1 MRKGE
6 IDIIT
11 LGCSKNL
18 VDAERL
24 MRQLELAGYRCVH
37 DSSMPKGEIAI
48 INTCGFIGDAKE
60 ESIEMILQFAERKNK
75 GKLRKLYVMGCL
87 SQRYREELPTEI
99 PEVDKWFGKFDY
111 MGIVD
116 ECTNERLKELPT
128 DYSLEFKGKDYERT
142 LTTPKHYAY
151 LKIAE
156 GCNRY
161 CSYCAIPLIT
171 GRFTSRKMENI
182 LDEVRWLVNEGVKE
196 FNVIAQD
203 LSSYGLDL
211 YGEHRLAQLIDE
223 MAQIEGVEW
232 IRLHYAYPTD
242 FPYDILPVMAKHS
255 NVCKYMDIALQHCS
269 SNVLEK
275 MRRHITCEEQN
286 ALIERIRKEVPG
298 ICIRTT
304 LLVGHPGETQED
316 FDELC
321 EWVKKMRRHITC
333 EEQNALIERIR
344 KEVPGICIRTTLLVG
359 HPGETQEDFD
369 ELCEWVKK
377 MRFDRMGAFAYSEE
391 EGTFAARHYTDDI
404 PQTEKERRVDILMTL
419 QQSISSEILSQMVG
433 TKQRIVIDREEEEY
447 YIGRT
452 QYDSPEVDCEVLIE
466 KSKMENRTS
475 GTNELKIGEFY
486 TVNIIKSE
494 DFDLYAKL

>member
-37 DSSMPKGEIAI
+37 DSANPKGEIAI

-60 ESIEMILQFAERKNK
+60 ESIDIILQFAERKTK

-87 SQRYREELPTEI
+87 SQRYREELPGEI

-111 MGIVD
+111 MGIVE
-116 ECTNERLKELPT
+116 ECASAQFKGRPAG
-128 DYSLEFKGKDYERT
+128 YSLKAKGEDYERT
-142 LTTPKHYAY
+142 ITTPKHYAY

-171 GRFTSRKMENI
+171 GKFTSRPMEEI
-182 LDEVRWLVNEGVKE
+182 LDEVRWLVSEGVKE

-211 YGEHRLAQLIDE
+211 YGEHRLAQLVDE

-232 IRLHYAYPTD
+232 IRLHYTYPTD
-242 FPYDILPVMAKHS
+242 FPYDLLPVMAKHK
-255 NVCKYMDIALQHCS
+255 NVCQYMDIALQHCS
-269 SNVLEK
+269 DNMLKK
-275 MRRHITCEEQN
+275 MHRHITREEQD
-286 ALIERIRKEVPG
+286 AVIARIRKEVPG

-304 LLVGHPGETQED
+304 LLVGHPGETEED
-316 FDELC
+316 FNELC
-321 EWVKKMRRHITC
+321 EWVKEMKF
-333 EEQNALIERIR
+333 ER
-344 KEVPGICIRTTLLVG
+344 L
-359 HPGETQEDFD
+359 
-369 ELCEWVKK
+369 
-377 MRFDRMGAFAYSEE
+377 GAFAYSEE
-391 EGTFAARHYTDDI
+391 EGTFAAKHYKDDI
-404 PQTEKERRVDILMTL
+404 PQEEKERRVDTLMAI

-433 TKQRIVIDREEEEY
+433 TRQRVVIDREEEEY
-447 YIGRT
+447 YVGRT
-452 QYDSPEVDCEVLIE
+452 QYDSPEVDCEVLIGKE
-466 KSKMENRTS
+466 AK
-475 GTNELKIGEFY
+475 GERLEAGNY
-486 TVNIIKSE
+486 YEVTIIKSE
-494 DFDLYAKL
+494 DFDLYGVIEKTT

>member
-37 DSSMPKGEIAI
+37 DSATPRGEIAI

-60 ESIEMILQFAERKNK
+60 ESIEVILQFAARKIK

-111 MGIVD
+111 LGIV
-116 ECTNERLKELPT
+116 EEVGRLGDKAIGRL
-128 DYSLEFKGKDYERT
+128 GADYERS

-171 GRFTSRKMENI
+171 GKFTSRPMEEI
-182 LDEVRWLVNEGVKE
+182 LEEVRWLVGEGVKE

-211 YGEHRLAQLIDE
+211 YGGHRLAELVDK

-232 IRLHYAYPTD
+232 IRLHYTYPTD
-242 FPYDILPVMAKHS
+242 FPYDLLPVMAKHK

-269 SNVLEK
+269 DNMLKK
-275 MRRHITCEEQN
+275 MHRHITREEQD
-286 ALIERIRKEVPG
+286 AVIRRIRAEVPD

-304 LLVGHPGETQED
+304 LLVGHPGETEED
-316 FDELC
+316 FNELC
-321 EWVKKMRRHITC
+321 EWVKEMKF
-333 EEQNALIERIR
+333 ER
-344 KEVPGICIRTTLLVG
+344 L
-359 HPGETQEDFD
+359 
-369 ELCEWVKK
+369 
-377 MRFDRMGAFAYSEE
+377 GAFAYSEE
-391 EGTFAARHYTDDI
+391 EGTFAAKHYTDDI
-404 PQTEKERRVDILMTL
+404 PQEEKERRVDMIMAI
-419 QQSISSEILSQMVG
+419 QQSISSELLSQMVG
-433 TKQRIVIDREEEEY
+433 TTQRVVIDREEEEFY
-447 YIGRT
+447 LGRT

-466 KSKMENRTS
+466 K
-475 GTNELKIGEFY
+475 GTRNKEQGVKTLKIGEY
-486 TVNIIKSE
+486 YDVTIIKSE
-494 DFDLYAKL
+494 DFDLYAQL

>member
-1 MRKGE
+1 MKKGE

-24 MRQLELAGYRCVH
+24 MRQLELAGYRSVH
-37 DSSMPKGEIAI
+37 DSANPKGEIAI

-60 ESIEMILQFAERKNK
+60 ESIDIILQFAERKTQ

-87 SQRYREELPTEI
+87 SQRYREELPAEI

-111 MGIVD
+111 MGIVN
-116 ECTNERLKELPT
+116 EVKGERLKV
-128 DYSLEFKGKDYERT
+128 KGEDYERK

-171 GRFTSRKMENI
+171 GKFTSRPKEEI
-182 LDEVRWLVNEGVKE
+182 LNEVRWLVGEGVKE

-211 YGEHRLAQLIDE
+211 YGEHRLAELVDE

-232 IRLHYAYPTD
+232 IRLHYTYPTD
-242 FPYDILPVMAKHS
+242 FPYDLLPVMAKHK

-269 SNVLEK
+269 DNMLKK
-275 MRRHITCEEQN
+275 MHRHITRAEQD
-286 ALIERIRKEVPG
+286 ATIARIRREVPG

-304 LLVGHPGETQED
+304 LLVGHPGETEED
-316 FDELC
+316 FNELC
-321 EWVKKMRRHITC
+321 EWVKEMKF
-333 EEQNALIERIR
+333 E
-344 KEVPGICIRTTLLVG
+344 
-359 HPGETQEDFD
+359 
-369 ELCEWVKK
+369 
-377 MRFDRMGAFAYSEE
+377 RMGAFAYSEE
-391 EGTFAARHYTDDI
+391 EGTFAAKHYKDDI
-404 PQTEKERRVDILMTL
+404 PQEEKERRVDTLMAI

-433 TKQRIVIDREEEEY
+433 TRQRVVIDREEEEY
-447 YIGRT
+447 YVGRT

-466 KSKMENRTS
+466 KEAK
-475 GTNELKIGEFY
+475 GERLEAGNY
-486 TVNIIKSE
+486 YDVTIIKSE
-494 DFDLYAKL
+494 DFDLYAQL

>member
-24 MRQLELAGYRCVH
+24 MRQLELVGYRCVH
-37 DSSMPKGEIAI
+37 DSAMPKGEIAI

-111 MGIVD
+111 LGIVD
-116 ECTNERLKELPT
+116 ELKGERSKV
-128 DYSLEFKGKDYERT
+128 KGVEYERT

-171 GRFTSRKMENI
+171 GRFTSRTMEDI
-182 LDEVRWLVNEGVKE
+182 LNEVRWLVSEGVRE

-223 MAQIEGVEW
+223 MAKIEGVEW

-242 FPYDILPVMAKHS
+242 FPYDILPVMAKHP

-269 SNVLEK
+269 SNVLDK

-304 LLVGHPGETQED
+304 LLVGHPGETEED
-316 FDELC
+316 FNELC
-321 EWVKKMRRHITC
+321 
-333 EEQNALIERIR
+333 
-344 KEVPGICIRTTLLVG
+344 
-359 HPGETQEDFD
+359 D
-369 ELCEWVKK
+369 WVKK

-391 EGTFAARHYTDDI
+391 EGTFAARHYSDDI
-404 PQTEKERRVDILMTL
+404 PQEEKERRVDTLMAL

-433 TKQRIVIDREEEEY
+433 TKQRIVIDREEQEY
-447 YIGRT
+447 YVGRT
-452 QYDSPEVDCEVLIE
+452 QYDSPEVDCEVLIDKAE
-466 KSKMENRTS
+466 K
-475 GTNELKIGEFY
+475 LQIGEFY
-486 TVNIIKSE
+486 VVNIIKSE

>member
-37 DSSMPKGEIAI
+37 DSADPKGEIAI

-60 ESIEMILQFAERKNK
+60 ESIEVILQFAKRKTK

-87 SQRYREELPTEI
+87 SQRYREELPVEI

-111 MGIVD
+111 LGIVE
-116 ECTNERLKELPT
+116 ECTSAHPMGNN
-128 DYSLEFKGKDYERT
+128 LEVRDSGYERT

-171 GRFTSRKMENI
+171 GKFTSRKMEDI
-182 LDEVRWLVNEGVKE
+182 LNEVRWLVSEGVKE

-211 YGEHRLAQLIDE
+211 YGEHRLADLVEE
-223 MAQIEGVEW
+223 MAQVEGVEW

-242 FPYDILPVMAKHS
+242 FPYDILPVMAKYP
-255 NVCKYMDIALQHCS
+255 NICKYIDIALQHCS

-275 MRRHITCEEQN
+275 MRRHITQEEQN

-304 LLVGHPGETQED
+304 LLVGHPGEREED
-316 FDELC
+316 FNELC
-321 EWVKKMRRHITC
+321 EWVKR
-333 EEQNALIERIR
+333 
-344 KEVPGICIRTTLLVG
+344 
-359 HPGETQEDFD
+359 
-369 ELCEWVKK
+369 

-391 EGTFAARHYTDDI
+391 EGTFAARHYVDDI
-404 PQTEKERRVDILMTL
+404 RVETLMEI

-433 TKQRIVIDREEEEY
+433 TKQRVVIDREEAEY

-452 QYDSPEVDCEVLIE
+452 QYDSPEVDCEVLIA
-466 KSKMENRTS
+466 KASNDYRT
-475 GTNELKIGEFY
+475 TDNNELKIGEYY
-486 TVNIIKSE
+486 TVTIIKSE
-494 DFDLYAKL
+494 DFDLYAQL

>member
-1 MRKGE
+1 MLLDMRKGE

-37 DSSMPKGEIAI
+37 DPADPKGEIAI

-60 ESIEMILQFAERKNK
+60 ESIDIILQFAERRSKNK
-75 GKLRKLYVMGCL
+75 LRRLYVMGCL
-87 SQRYREELPTEI
+87 SQRYREELPVEI

-111 MGIVD
+111 MGIIQEV
-116 ECTNERLKELPT
+116 KELR
-128 DYSLEFKGKDYERT
+128 SLEVEELECKDYERT

-171 GRFTSRKMENI
+171 GRFTSRRVEDV
-182 LDEVRWLVNEGVKE
+182 LDEVRWLISEGVKE

-203 LSSYGLDL
+203 LSSYGLDI
-211 YGEHRLAQLIDE
+211 YGEHRLAQLVDE

-232 IRLHYAYPTD
+232 IRLHYTYPTD
-242 FPYDILPVMAKHS
+242 FPYDLLPVMAKHP

-269 SNVLEK
+269 DNMLKK
-275 MRRHITCEEQN
+275 MHRHITREEQD
-286 ALIERIRKEVPG
+286 AVIARIRKEVPG

-304 LLVGHPGETQED
+304 LLVGHPGETQDD
-316 FDELC
+316 FDDLC
-321 EWVKKMRRHITC
+321 EWVKTMKF
-333 EEQNALIERIR
+333 E
-344 KEVPGICIRTTLLVG
+344 
-359 HPGETQEDFD
+359 
-369 ELCEWVKK
+369 
-377 MRFDRMGAFAYSEE
+377 RMGAFAYSEE
-391 EGTFAARHYTDDI
+391 EGTYAANHYIDDI
-404 PQTEKERRVDILMTL
+404 PQEEKEQRVETLMEI
-419 QQSISSEILSQMVG
+419 QQGISAELLSQMVG
-433 TKQRIVIDREEEEY
+433 TEQRIVIDREEENY
-447 YIGRT
+447 YVGRT

-466 KSKMENRTS
+466 KEAET
-475 GTNELKIGEFY
+475 LKIGEFY
-486 TVNIIKSE
+486 NVTIIKSE
-494 DFDLYAKL
+494 DFDLYAQL

>member
-1 MRKGE
+1 MRKNE

-24 MRQLELAGYRCVH
+24 MYQLKLAGYKCVH
-37 DSSMPKGEIAI
+37 DSEHPNGEIAI

-60 ESIEMILQFAERKNK
+60 ESIEIILQFAERKTK

-87 SQRYREELPTEI
+87 SQRYKEELPTEI

-111 MGIVD
+111 MGIV
-116 ECTNERLKELPT
+116 EELKGERLKV
-128 DYSLEFKGKDYERT
+128 KGEEYRT

-171 GRFTSRKMENI
+171 GRFTSRPLEEI
-182 LDEVRWLVNEGVKE
+182 LEEVRWLVSNGVKE

-211 YGEHRLAQLIDE
+211 YGEHRLAKLVDE

-232 IRLHYAYPTD
+232 IRLHYTYPTD
-242 FPYDILPVMAKHS
+242 FPYDLLPVMARHE

-269 SNVLEK
+269 DNMLKK
-275 MRRHITCEEQN
+275 MHRHITRAEQD
-286 ALIERIRKEVPG
+286 AVLARIRKEVPG

-304 LLVGHPGETQED
+304 LLVGHPGETEED
-316 FDELC
+316 FNELC
-321 EWVKKMRRHITC
+321 EWVKEMKF
-333 EEQNALIERIR
+333 E
-344 KEVPGICIRTTLLVG
+344 
-359 HPGETQEDFD
+359 
-369 ELCEWVKK
+369 
-377 MRFDRMGAFAYSEE
+377 RMGAFAYSEE
-391 EGTFAARHYTDDI
+391 DGTYAAIHYKDDI
-404 PQTEKERRVDILMTL
+404 PQEEKERRVEALMTI
-419 QQSISSEILSQMVG
+419 QQSISSELLSQMVG
-433 TKQRIVIDREEEEY
+433 TQQRVLIDREEEEY
-447 YIGRT
+447 YVGRT

-466 KSKMENRTS
+466 KNKK
-475 GTNELKIGEFY
+475 LQIGNFY
-486 TVNIIKSE
+486 IVNIIKSE
-494 DFDLYAKL
+494 DFDLYASL

>member
-60 ESIEMILQFAERKNK
+60 ESIEIILQFAERKAK

-111 MGIVD
+111 MGIV
-116 ECTNERLKELPT
+116 EEVKGEMLKA
-128 DYSLEFKGKDYERT
+128 KGKEYERM

-171 GRFTSRKMENI
+171 GKFTSRKMEEI
-182 LDEVRWLVNEGVKE
+182 LDEVRWMVSEGVKE

-203 LSSYGLDL
+203 LSSYGLDI

-223 MAQIEGVEW
+223 IAQIEGVEW

-242 FPYDILPVMAKHS
+242 FPYDILPVMAKHP

-286 ALIERIRKEVPG
+286 TLIERIRKEVPG

-304 LLVGHPGETQED
+304 LLVGHPGETEED
-316 FDELC
+316 FNELC
-321 EWVKKMRRHITC
+321 EWVK
-333 EEQNALIERIR
+333 N
-344 KEVPGICIRTTLLVG
+344 
-359 HPGETQEDFD
+359 
-369 ELCEWVKK
+369 
-377 MRFDRMGAFAYSEE
+377 MRFDRMGAFSYSEE

-404 PQTEKERRVDILMTL
+404 PQEEKEHRVETLMTI
-419 QQSISSEILSQMVG
+419 QQSISSELLRQMVG
-433 TKQRIVIDREEEEY
+433 TKQRIVIDREEYEY
-447 YIGRT
+447 YVGRT

-466 KSKMENRTS
+466 KA
-475 GTNELKIGEFY
+475 TNEKLNIGEFY

-494 DFDLYAKL
+494 DFDLYATL

>member
-37 DSSMPKGEIAI
+37 DSADPKGEIAI

-60 ESIEMILQFAERKNK
+60 ESIEVILQFAKRKTQ

-87 SQRYREELPTEI
+87 SQRYREELPVEI

-111 MGIVD
+111 LGIVE
-116 ECTNERLKELPT
+116 ECTSAHPMGYN
-128 DYSLEFKGKDYERT
+128 LEVRDSGYERT

-171 GRFTSRKMENI
+171 GKFTSRKMEDI
-182 LDEVRWLVNEGVKE
+182 LNEVRWLVSEGVKE

-211 YGEHRLAQLIDE
+211 YGEHRLADLVEE
-223 MAQIEGVEW
+223 MAQVEGVEW

-242 FPYDILPVMAKHS
+242 FPYDILPVMAKYP
-255 NVCKYMDIALQHCS
+255 NICKYIDIALQHCS

-275 MRRHITCEEQN
+275 MRRHITQEEQN

-304 LLVGHPGETQED
+304 LLVGHPGEREED
-316 FDELC
+316 FNELC
-321 EWVKKMRRHITC
+321 EWVKR
-333 EEQNALIERIR
+333 
-344 KEVPGICIRTTLLVG
+344 
-359 HPGETQEDFD
+359 
-369 ELCEWVKK
+369 

-391 EGTFAARHYTDDI
+391 EGTFAARHYVDDI
-404 PQTEKERRVDILMTL
+404 PQEEKERRVETLMEI

-433 TKQRIVIDREEEEY
+433 TKQRVVIDREEAEY
-447 YIGRT
+447 FIGRT

-466 KSKMENRTS
+466 KSGIGNQES
-475 GTNELKIGEFY
+475 GIESLKIGEYY
-486 TVNIIKSE
+486 TVTIIKSE
-494 DFDLYAKL
+494 DFDLYAQL